1 MISLSLARQLEDAGI
16 SWVPGN
22 GDRFMV
28 PDRDLDDVLFVVSHM
43 VVEVDDSSSTGRVLK
58 FNGTTEWALDIVQA
72 GEALWLPRE
81 DQLRIMLGR
90 QFVAL
95 ARTPGGYVVVVDRE
109 GHEQRHEDLDAECA
123 YARAVLSVLG
133 SGHPEEQ
140 RDR

>member
-1 MISLSLARQLEDAGI
+1 MISLDLARQLEDAGVP
-16 SWVPGN
+16 WVPGD

-43 VVEVDDSSSTGRVLK
+43 VVEVDDSSRGRVLK

-90 QFVAL
+90 HFVAL
-95 ARTPGGYVVVVDRE
+95 ATTPGGYVVVVHHE

-123 YARAVLSVLG
+123 YARAVLSVLR
-133 SGHPEEQ
+133 SLSSA
-140 RDR
+140 RR